1 MHFKFSS
8 RDRNTPGGLEGG
20 VRGGGRG
27 GVTMET
33 YMTHIGLY
41 KALLFSH
48 CTDVIHFGG
57 QNKLLTSPNLVCFD
71 LKRIEHESLQ
81 AYENYFG

>member
-1 MHFKFSS
+1 MIEILLGVE
-8 RDRNTPGGLEGG
+8 RVGL
-20 VRGGGRG
+20 GGRRV

-48 CTDVIHFGG
+48 CTDVIHIGG

-71 LKRIEHESLQ
+71 LKRIEHESLL